1 MPCDTACQERSSI
14 GEFNGST
21 DVLVNWSCQRRH
33 LKSLP
38 PSSSSEVHVG
48 EMAVLIEVGLSHEPG
63 VYPEIRDA
71 PPATGVNGRFKV
83 LDELRHVGAVG
94 SFHISSVGT

>member
-1 MPCDTACQERSSI
+1 MP
-14 GEFNGST
+14 GEVIHREINGSN
-21 DVLVNWSCQRRH
+21 VLPHHVVPEKALH
-33 LKSLP
+33 LTVFVP
-38 PSSSSEVHVG
+38 HEVQVG

-63 VYPEIRDA
+63 VYPVEDA
-71 PPATGVNGRFKV
+71 TVSKGVSVEFKV